1 MNEPSKDGI
10 VPVIFDHYT
19 TLPHLY
25 NFENSAE
32 EVLSDKITRQF
43 VMGGQTMLVKWTFKK
58 GAVVPLHFHPNEQI
72 TWITE
77 GVAEV
82 KSQGKTFTV
91 KAGDVIIFPPFV
103 PHEFVILE
111 DTIDIDIFSPVRI
124 DWLTGSADYLKN
136 VKK

>member
-1 MNEPSKDGI
+1 MTQQSDGKI
-10 VPVIFDHYT
+10 PAIFDHYT
-19 TLPHLY
+19 ALPQQY
-25 NFENSAE
+25 DFENSPI
-32 EVLSDKITRQF
+32 EVLSDKISRQF
-43 VMGGQTMLVKWTFKK
+43 VMGGQTMLVKWIFKK

-77 GVAEV
+77 GSAQV
-82 KSQGKTFTV
+82 KSQGKTFIV
-91 KAGDVIIFPPFV
+91 KTGDVIIFPPFA

-111 DTIDIDIFSPVRI
+111 DTIDMDIFSPVRL